1 MHVADGVLSPAV
13 CVAAG
18 ALSAGA
24 VGYSLQKLRDQID
37 TRTVPLTGMVAAL
50 IFAAQMVNFPLL
62 ALPVSGHLM
71 GGVLAAVLLGP
82 WAGLLAI
89 SLVLVVQCLLFADG
103 GLLALGVNILHMG
116 VIGCWGGYA
125 LVSLI
130 SRRFAQRQTG
140 LLAGTVIASWL
151 TVVAASLLFSV
162 EFWIS
167 KRGTDFDFSNIFTL
181 MVLFHSLIGIGE
193 AAISA
198 GILGQI
204 FAVRPDLL
212 PGVDSSQRLSST
224 AAVGRVI
231 VAGAVVSL
239 AVAAF
244 LAPFASAFPDGL
256 EAVAEQG
263 EFLELSEPTKL
274 ALLEDYA
281 VPAPVLSWNQTG
293 WWEIVSVSVAGVGGV
308 GCILLMTWL
317 FARRTMARLNDTGA
331 TA

>member
-13 CVAAG
+13 CFAAG
-18 ALSAGA
+18 AVSAAA
-24 VGYSLQKLRDQID
+24 VGYSLHKLKDQID

-116 VIGCWGGYA
+116 VVGCWGGYA

-130 SRRFAQRQTG
+130 SRRFSERRAG

-151 TVVAASLLFSV
+151 TVVAASLLFST

-167 KRGTDFDFSNIFTL
+167 ERGTDFEFSHIFTL

-193 AAISA
+193 AVISA
-198 GILGQI
+198 GVLGQI
-204 FAVRPDLL
+204 SAVRPDLL
-212 PGVDSSQRLSST
+212 PGAESVQAGSSF
-224 AAVGRVI
+224 GRVM

-244 LAPFASAFPDGL
+244 LAPFASGFPDGL
-256 EAVAEQG
+256 EAVAERG
-263 EFLELSEPTKL
+263 EFLELAEPTDL

-281 VPAPVLSWNQTG
+281 VPAPLVSWEQTG
-293 WWEIVSVSVAGVGGV
+293 WWELVSVSIAGVAGVGS
-308 GCILLMTWL
+308 ILLMTWL
-317 FARRTMARLNDTGA
+317 LTRNTSRLSDPGA

>member
-18 ALSAGA
+18 AISAGA
-24 VGYSLQKLRDQID
+24 VGYSLRKLRDQID

-130 SRRFAQRQTG
+130 SRRFVQRQAG
-140 LLAGTVIASWL
+140 LLTGTVIASWL
-151 TVVAASLLFSV
+151 TVVAASLLFSL

-167 KRGTDFDFSNIFTL
+167 KRGTDFEFSNIFTL

-193 AAISA
+193 AVISA

-212 PGVDSSQRLSST
+212 PGVDSSQTRSTVSSI
-224 AAVGRVI
+224 GRVI
-231 VAGAVVSL
+231 VAGTVASL
-239 AVAAF
+239 AITAF

-256 EAVAEQG
+256 EAVAEKT
-263 EFLELSEPTKL
+263 EFLALAEPQNLS
-274 ALLEDYA
+274 LLEDYT
-281 VPAPVLSWNQTG
+281 VPAPVLAWKQTG
-293 WWEIVSVSVAGVGGV
+293 WWEIASVSIAGIGGV
-308 GCILLMTWL
+308 GCILLMTWVL
-317 FARRTMARLNDTGA
+317 SRRTARLTDTGA